1 LFAWHN
7 LKYHYLKGNDMSS
20 FRFVSVL
27 TILIAATWPLVG
39 QTPSTWPAFT
49 FAKGQRVYV
58 VGVESRSRD
67 TSITKAS
74 LDLERYAK
82 NAFKRHKVFQLAST
96 LHNADFVFFVMVDD
110 ASGSVDEVAV
120 VVTPAAYQQS
130 NGSFDALRN
139 AALWQSDNHFKHA
152 AGHAGLAMATG
163 GLSII
168 FDHPDVVAGLV
179 KQFHKDA
186 IGK

>member
-1 LFAWHN
+1 
-7 LKYHYLKGNDMSS
+7 MSS

-27 TILIAATWPLVG
+27 TILIAGTWPLVG
-39 QTPSTWPAFT
+39 QTPSTKPALT

-58 VGVESRSRD
+58 IGVESRSRD

-82 NAFKRHKVFQLAST
+82 NAFQRHKVFQPAST

-120 VVTPAAYQQS
+120 VVTPAAYQQA
-130 NGSFDALRN
+130 NGEL
-139 AALWQSDNHFKHA
+139 
-152 AGHAGLAMATG
+152 
-163 GLSII
+163 
-168 FDHPDVVAGLV
+168 
-179 KQFHKDA
+179 
-186 IGK
+186 